1 MDMNYKRKANMALV
15 ISLIS
20 FGICVALRYFYREM
34 FIFKLMLF
42 VSEASL
48 VGGIADWFAVTAL
61 FTKPLGFPYHT
72 EIIPRNRKS
81 IINSTV
87 NLVET
92 DLLSKKTLKKQI
104 DNISV
109 VEHIIKY
116 VQDNKVIKARYLEK
130 ITKMIMNYVYEKDLN
145 KVAAYIENVI
155 KEEGKN
161 INLSDKLKAF
171 VENKFTYKNRVIWAQ
186 NFLNK
191 LSEEEGN
198 EKILLF
204 SKKILASK
212 DENSIFSLQGLLKKL
227 NILGEED
234 LAVLIKSQLQKV
246 LTDLMKEESILSEV
260 CENNIIKSIEGV
272 ELSPA
277 SIEEWKI
284 DLLEKT
290 DFKPIIKSQLPLLIN
305 ESIIS
310 DLVEKLWEYFKENTA
325 IKNTIDNGINKIIYN
340 ILDEKH
346 NVIGSIASDTLNNF
360 TDEKLKEFI
369 EEKVG
374 EDLQWIRIN
383 GSVLGGCIGLVLFVF
398 LNLIFEPYIVPVVR
412 GLLF

>member
-1 MDMNYKRKANMALV
+1 
-15 ISLIS
+15 
-20 FGICVALRYFYREM
+20 
-34 FIFKLMLF
+34 
-42 VSEASL
+42 
-48 VGGIADWFAVTAL
+48 
-61 FTKPLGFPYHT
+61 
-72 EIIPRNRKS
+72 
-81 IINSTV
+81 
-87 NLVET
+87 
-92 DLLSKKTLKKQI
+92 
-104 DNISV
+104 
-109 VEHIIKY
+109 
-116 VQDNKVIKARYLEK
+116 
-130 ITKMIMNYVYEKDLN
+130 
-145 KVAAYIENVI
+145 
-155 KEEGKN
+155 
-161 INLSDKLKAF
+161 
-171 VENKFTYKNRVIWAQ
+171 
-186 NFLNK
+186 
-191 LSEEEGN
+191 
-198 EKILLF
+198 
-204 SKKILASK
+204 
-212 DENSIFSLQGLLKKL
+212 
-227 NILGEED
+227 
-234 LAVLIKSQLQKV
+234 
-246 LTDLMKEESILSEV
+246 MKEESILSEV